1 METTEKKYTLIE
13 SFFILVFGGLAAG
26 VVIPL
31 IGLVTFPLVMLVAW
45 IRLTEWNWFA
55 VQYLHLPTVP
65 YWVVVG
71 LGYFISTFSHT
82 NSPNGYKPTTKDTM
96 SVIFMPL
103 IAQLIGLGICYIIH
117 IYLK

>member
-1 METTEKKYTLIE
+1 MATTEKKYTLIE

-55 VQYLHLPTVP
+55 VTYLHLPTVP